1 MVIDELNCICS
12 VENELKPAQSWYGPL
27 CFGAFI
33 KSVRASFGSGTPSV
47 LLQCGADVKIL

>member
-12 VENELKPAQSWYGPL
+12 VENELKLAQSWYGPL